1 MKNYEMINNAYT
13 NLCEDLLNATIDLN
27 KASSYND
34 YDANLKTIDT
44 ISVILKRLGETA
56 ILEMGEMPQHKE
68 EIDVNKTEDIVEEI
82 EGKEE

>member
-1 MKNYEMINNAYT
+1 MINNAYT

-56 ILEMGEMPQHKE
+56 VLEMGEMPQHKE